1 MGCMRQPEP
10 IRGEEVRSFLSS
22 LFESDLHAKRI
33 LSMGNATLGAIHAA
47 SLSVHAIGLGLAQ
60 AEGLDSKHAI
70 KQVDRLLSNG
80 AIDVG
85 HLFAAWVPFVL
96 GDRKE
101 AVAAIDW
108 TDFDRDNQATVAIYL
123 VTSHGRATPLVW
135 KTVIKSELNG
145 WRNAYEDE
153 LIARLLEV
161 FPAGVKLTLLA
172 DRGFADQKLFDLL
185 RGWEVDFVIRFREVI
200 RVSEEGG
207 ETRAARDWVPPTGR
221 PKLLRNAR
229 ITGDR
234 SPVEAVVCVRARGM
248 KEAWCL
254 VASDPAA
261 SAAEIV
267 KLYGRRF
274 TIEESFRDAKN
285 PRLGLGLSAAR
296 ISVPARRDRL
306 LLIAALAIALITLLG
321 AAGESLGFERLMKAN
336 TVKRRSYSLLRQGWH
351 YYQCIPAMKPD
362 RLAMLIERFAQL
374 IAAHRIFR
382 EVFGLL

>member
-1 MGCMRQPEP
+1 MSQPEP

-70 KQVDRLLSNG
+70 KQVDRLLSND
-80 AIDVG
+80 AIDVSR
-85 HLFAAWVPFVL
+85 LFEGWVPFVL

-135 KTVIKSELNG
+135 KTVIKSELSG
-145 WRNAYEDE
+145 WRNAHEDE

-161 FPAGVKLTLLA
+161 FPAGLKLTLLA

-200 RVSEEGG
+200 RVSDEGG

-229 ITGDR
+229 ITADR

-254 VASDPAA
+254 AA
-261 SAAEIV
+261 SEPTASGAEIV

-285 PRLGLGLSAAR
+285 PRLGFGLSAAR

-321 AAGESLGFERLMKAN
+321 AAGESLGLERLMKAN

-362 RLAMLIERFAQL
+362 RLALLIERFAQL